1 MQENVVRPDTSGHHT
16 SQQQPNYT
24 VAAPSQPYNLYQ
36 NYQNQGYQSHSY
48 QQSYQQEYLPSGI
61 YQDANLYSAQTPGI
75 HNMQQQF
82 SQFGAGTA
90 PAAPS
95 AQGYGDAQ
103 VFMPNLSPL
112 NLMTAGTTLLSGGQ
126 TWGQQ
131 YVQTVQQRMSW
142 LSGGAFSFHFNVTNS
157 YVVNKVFMLFAPF
170 LKRWNYSRQHEQ
182 VQGGQTFLPP
192 RADINS
198 PDLYLPVVSVWTY
211 IIIVCALSLADEK
224 YKPDLMYS
232 TVWSTCVSWFIHA
245 LLLSIVLRA
254 MNLPAT
260 IPWVEVFAY
269 TGYAYAPAC
278 AIILGGVI
286 GGKWLYYGT
295 WLYTSLCMA
304 VFLIRTLKRTLFQEA
319 RNFGRDMTL
328 TNYLLLTIAV
338 FQLPFLFWLSN
349 VTLPDH
355 FWRHVGAHAQA
366 AAGAAAG
373 GASVGLKSS
382 S

>member
-1 MQENVVRPDTSGHHT
+1 MQENVGRPETSGYQN
-16 SQQQPNYT
+16 SQQQPSYID
-24 VAAPSQPYNLYQ
+24 VAPSQPYNLYQ
-36 NYQNQGYQSHSY
+36 NYQNQGYQSQGY
-48 QQSYQQEYLPSGI
+48 QQSYQQGYAPSGI
-61 YQDANLYSAQTPGI
+61 YQDANLYSAQTQGI
-75 HNMQQQF
+75 YSAQQQY
-82 SQFGAGTA
+82 SQYATGTTA
-90 PAAPS
+90 PVPS

-131 YVQTVQQRMSW
+131 YVQNVQQRMSW

-157 YVVNKVFMLFAPF
+157 YVFNKVFMLFAPF

-182 VQGGQTFLPP
+182 AQGGQTFLPP

-198 PDLYLPVVSVWTY
+198 PDLYLPVVSAWTY
-211 IIIVCALSLADEK
+211 IIIVCALSLAEEK

-232 TVWSTCVSWFIHA
+232 TVWSACVSWLVHA

-269 TGYAYAPAC
+269 TGYAYVPAC
-278 AIILGGVI
+278 AIILAGVV
-286 GGKWLYYGT
+286 GGKWFYYGS
-295 WLYTSLCMA
+295 WLYSSLSMA

-319 RNFGRDMTL
+319 RNIGRDMTL
-328 TNYLLLTIAV
+328 TNYLLLTIAL

-349 VTLPDH
+349 VTLPH
-355 FWRHVGAHAQA
+355 QFWRHVGAHVQA
-366 AAGAAAG
+366 AAAAA
-373 GASVGLKSS
+373 AVLKNSP
-382 S
+382 